1 LFVPQ
6 AETFWLSDGQGGGD
20 YTINKNSLSWSQDG
34 LLIDGSIP
42 DDANFVAVLLGD
54 VNGSWNP
61 PEEAP
66 ILPDEYFRQLEQ
78 DGYGPAGKWAVV
90 PIP

>member
-1 LFVPQ
+1 VDRNNV
-6 AETFWLSDGQGGGD
+6 E
-20 YTINKNSLSWSQDG
+20 WSRDG
-34 LLIDGSIP
+34 LAVGGRAP
-42 DDANFVAVLLGD
+42 DDADLVAVLLGD